1 MSDESWRQLNR
12 KEKVELMCRYVT
24 QWSDE
29 TLDYNLGEEEFNAR
43 EDNTFPNIFGE
54 SVDEMLSFIK
64 EVFRPESPSVVVALG
79 GSPSPLEEEE

>member
-12 KEKVELMCRYVT
+12 QEKIELMCRYVT
-24 QWSDE
+24 QWDDE
-29 TLDYNLGEEEFNAR
+29 TLDYNLGEEEYNAN
-43 EDNTFPNIFGE
+43 EDNTKHNLFGE

-79 GSPSPLEEEE
+79 DSPSPLEEEE

>member
-12 KEKVELMCRYVT
+12 QEKVELMCRYVT

-29 TLDYNLGEEEFNAR
+29 TLDYNLGEEEYNAN
-43 EDNTFPNIFGE
+43 EDNTQYNIFGE

-64 EVFRPESPSVVVALG
+64 EMLRPESSSVVVALED
-79 GSPSPLEEEE
+79 SPSPLEEEE